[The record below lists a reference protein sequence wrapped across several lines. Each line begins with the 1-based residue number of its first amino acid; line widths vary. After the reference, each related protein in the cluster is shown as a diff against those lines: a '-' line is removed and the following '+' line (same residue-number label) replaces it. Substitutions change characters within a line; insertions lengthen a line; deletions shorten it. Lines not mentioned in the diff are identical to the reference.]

1 MQQRQQHQT
10 NNNGRIQ
17 PKATYPTSSRAVTPI
32 YYRKMQH
39 FNDTT
44 YNTGDNANAAPYY
57 RHTSPY
63 EDQYYGMTAEQWL
76 LSPRAAMTASVD
88 GQIQE
93 PHFNDVY
100 VLCNCSSSSTT
111 FQQSFFIMYILTYTI
126 LFSNIQP
133 LRKRRHH
140 QLSSRKQSLPWLDCP
155 TSVIVQPGRVQS

>member
-10 NNNGRIQ
+10 NNNVHIQ
-17 PKATYPTSSRAVTPI
+17 TKATPLSSGRAVVGEGIPI
-32 YYRKMQH
+32 YYRTMRP

-44 YNTGDNANAAPYY
+44 YNTGDNVNAAPHEDRYY

-100 VLCNCSSSSTT
+100 VLHIIVLPPLP
-111 FQQSFFIMYILTYTI
+111 QQTI
-126 LFSNIQP
+126 ISHI
-133 LRKRRHH
+133 
-140 QLSSRKQSLPWLDCP
+140 
-155 TSVIVQPGRVQS
+155 